1 MTNHGAP
8 DLSTE
13 PTPDR
18 RPWPAY
24 LHPGA
29 VVVVPAATAAWL
41 IVQTDMPARRIE
53 HRGEDPQVDSVL
65 AALTVAGLGW
75 RTSASATSAVWGSA
89 LAVEAEPAS
98 PSAYMS
104 TERAADALN
113 LTPRG
118 VRLACAEGRIPAT
131 RIDGRWRLDP
141 ADVDTYRR
149 NRAAG

>member
-1 MTNHGAP
+1 MTGRAGP

-13 PTPDR
+13 PDR
-18 RPWPAY
+18 RPWLAY

-29 VVVVPAATAAWL
+29 VVVVPAAVAAFL

-53 HRGEDPQVDSVL
+53 HRGEDPQLDSVL

-75 RTSASATSAVWGSA
+75 RTSASAAPSACGSA
-89 LAVEAEPAS
+89 LAAEAEPAS

-131 RIDGRWRLDP
+131 RIDGRWHIDP
-141 ADVDTYRR
+141 ADVDIYRR
-149 NRAAG
+149 ARAA